1 MKRMYYGYANGNCR
15 QATSTQVEAIQ
26 AFRPGLR
33 VAVEEKGSDDEWRF
47 LVAADGKPKALGRG
61 SGHFVVVANFHQLA
75 TNTEDL
81 VARVNA
87 VHSRGSYILEPGLE
101 GKPHRSSED
110 RVALVDMVIEAL
122 DFYRKGISKRDRSR
136 AGAIGAKHSPV
147 AKPKEGRM
155 PVQEAAPILK
165 DEQYGRKQALDEVNK
180 LSRKRGYKVPWT
192 DSYLQGRVNAK
203 EIVLPVRKSGPKRT

>member
-1 MKRMYYGYANGNCR
+1 MYYGYANGNCR

-26 AFRPGLR
+26 AFRPKLP
-33 VAVEEKGSDDEWRF
+33 VAVEQKGGDDEWRF
-47 LVAADGKPKALGRG
+47 LIAEDGKPKALGRG
-61 SGHFVVVANFHQLA
+61 RGHFVVVANFHQLA

-87 VHSRGSYILEPGLE
+87 VHGRGSFIIEPGLE
-101 GKPHRSSED
+101 GKPHRSTED
-110 RVALVDMVIEAL
+110 RVALVDMLIEAQ

-147 AKPKEGRM
+147 TQPKQGRM
-155 PVQEAAPILK
+155 PVSEAAPVLM
-165 DEQYGRKQALDEVNK
+165 DPQYGRAQAIAEVNK

-192 DSYLQGRVNAK
+192 DSYLQQRVKAK
-203 EIVLPVRKSGPKRT
+203 EITLPVRKSGPKQT